1 MFWISNCALQSLCP
15 EVHCDRIHI
24 YKQCSSASSSERGRQ
39 CHIYVRNIFVS
50 SPKWGLRRAPP
61 RLSLSNHTSRVTQIV
76 QARHPVLFYAH
87 TKTLCIG
94 WDVIV
99 QYTQIPIPIN
109 PTPHTHTTQAEP
121 PLDSWTPPHPPTTLQ
136 TIMTAGRTC
145 PTCCCSQKLFWLQLT
160 ITRSTQRHLST
171 LDTHSVTSAG
181 SHTTVCHNPSLPKE
195 RNVCDHIRS
204 AEILL
209 SYISHARNP

>member
-1 MFWISNCALQSLCP
+1 MFWISNCVLQSLCP
-15 EVHCDRIHI
+15 AVRCGGIHI

-50 SPKWGLRRAPP
+50 SPKWGL

-99 QYTQIPIPIN
+99 QYTQIPIPLDS
-109 PTPHTHTTQAEP
+109 HTTQAEP
-121 PLDSWTPPHPPTTLQ
+121 PLVTRLLATSSSPSNYTSNYYDCRSHLPDLLLFTKTVLTAVDNNLKHTKTPEHT
-136 TIMTAGRTC
+136 G
-145 PTCCCSQKLFWLQLT
+145 
-160 ITRSTQRHLST
+160 H
-171 LDTHSVTSAG
+171 THSVTSA
-181 SHTTVCHNPSLPKE
+181 HTPRCVL
-195 RNVCDHIRS
+195 
-204 AEILL
+204 ILL
-209 SYISHARNP
+209 CLKKEMYAIISEVQRSSCLISAAP

>member
-1 MFWISNCALQSLCP
+1 MFWISNCILQSLCP
-15 EVHCDRIHI
+15 VHCGGIHI

-99 QYTQIPIPIN
+99 QYTQIPIPLDS
-109 PTPHTHTTQAEP
+109 HTTQAEH

-145 PTCCCSQKLFWLQLT
+145 PTCCCFDCSWQ
-160 ITRSTQRHLST
+160 
-171 LDTHSVTSAG
+171 
-181 SHTTVCHNPSLPKE
+181 
-195 RNVCDHIRS
+195 
-204 AEILL
+204 
-209 SYISHARNP
+209 

>member
-1 MFWISNCALQSLCP
+1 MFWISNCVLQSLCP
-15 EVHCDRIHI
+15 AVHFGGIHI

-160 ITRSTQRHLST
+160 ITRSTQRHSLST
-171 LDTHSVTSAG
+171 LDTHTV
-181 SHTTVCHNPSLPKE
+181 SH
-195 RNVCDHIRS
+195 
-204 AEILL
+204 LL
-209 SYISHARNP
+209 THHGVF